1 MAGKRDDIFVLGEE
15 QLGAEAPSAPVE
27 EPTASAPLSG
37 RSRAPQLRLAWPLVS
52 GGLVLLAAVALLVRL
67 GDDGE
72 PAPPRAVVPTTTAT
86 PPIVHA
92 PARSHTAPER
102 ELRRLRSRERRPPA
116 RPAVVQPAPVAESP
130 AAPVVT
136 YEPAPEPAP
145 EVMTAPSEPAPPAP
159 APRPEFGIER

>member
-1 MAGKRDDIFVLGEE
+1 MAGKRDDIFVLGDE

-27 EPTASAPLSG
+27 EPTASTPLSG

-52 GGLVLLAAVALLVRL
+52 GGLVLIAAVALLVRL
-67 GDDGE
+67 GDGGE

-86 PPIVHA
+86 PTIVHA

-102 ELRRLRSRERRPPA
+102 ELRRPRSRERRPPA
-116 RPAVVQPAPVAESP
+116 RPAVETPAPVAEP

-136 YEPAPEPAP
+136 YESTPEPAP
-145 EVMTAPSEPAPPAP
+145 EVMTAPSEPAPPPP